1 MVWARG
7 ESAGR
12 QPVVCWCG
20 GMSERKPYPSDL
32 SDEQW
37 SLIEPVITAWK
48 DRHRSV
54 SGHQGAYAIRE
65 IVNAILYQGRTGCQW
80 AYLPHDLPPKSATYY
95 YFAAWR
101 DDGTDQVIH
110 ELLRCQV
117 REKARRLEDP
127 TLVVLDTQSVH
138 VAAGV
143 PASTT
148 GLDAAKRVPGRK
160 RGLAV
165 DVLGLVIAVTVLAAN
180 THDNAAG
187 IALLDLV
194 TEHTGG
200 TVRKALVDQG
210 FKNQVAVHGTRLG
223 IGIETVERNPQETG
237 FVPQT
242 KRWRVEQTYGIL
254 ILHRRLVRDYEH
266 RPSSSASRVY
276 WAMTHVIVRR
286 LTSVNTP
293 TRRDAQ
299 AVSA

>member
-1 MVWARG
+1 
-7 ESAGR
+7 
-12 QPVVCWCG
+12 
-20 GMSERKPYPSDL
+20 MSERKPYPSDL

-54 SGHQGAYAIRE
+54 SGHQGTYDMRE

-80 AYLPHDLPPKSATYY
+80 AYLPHDLPQKSATYY

-117 REKARRLEDP
+117 RERARRLEDP

-138 VAAGV
+138 AAVGV
-143 PASTT
+143 PAATT
-148 GLDAAKRVPGRK
+148 GYDPAERVTGRK

-165 DVLGLVIAVTVLAAN
+165 DVLGLVIAVVILAAN
-180 THDNAAG
+180 THDNTAG
-187 IALLDLV
+187 IVLLDQV
-194 TEHTGG
+194 VEHG
-200 TVRKALVDQG
+200 A
-210 FKNQVAVHGTRLG
+210 ALG
-223 IGIETVERNPQETG
+223 IDVEIVGRDPGYRGFLPQ
-237 FVPQT
+237 P

-266 RPSSSASRVY
+266 RTASSASRVY
-276 WAMTHVIVRR
+276 WAMSHVMIRR
-286 LTSVNTP
+286 LTGTNTS
-293 TRRDAQ
+293 T
-299 AVSA
+299 